1 MPSIRFLILAAT
13 ILIGGCGRDSES
25 PADSRDASLPGVYS
39 GTFPCANCPGIR
51 TTLWLRPDGRFF
63 IRQIYLEV
71 TDSESTTTYNL
82 GRWASIAGGRIVE
95 LRGAGPKR
103 SYTRP
108 DRETLVLYTES
119 DLEHRLTRDQSTQDF
134 AAMIAMSGMMS
145 MTGDRA
151 SFLEC
156 LTELAAPV
164 EKGGDFARFRRH
176 YRNADAHGEPVF
188 VEFDGRFIWL
198 GDGSLKSFAIDRFK
212 TVKDG
217 QEC

>member
-1 MPSIRFLILAAT
+1 MHSRVFLILAAT
-13 ILIGGCGRDSES
+13 ILIGGCSSDGES

-51 TTLWLRPDGRFF
+51 TTLWLRADGRFF
-63 IRQIYLEV
+63 IRQNYLEA
-71 TDSESTTTYNL
+71 TDSESITTYNL
-82 GRWASIAGGRIVE
+82 GRWTPIARGRIVE

-108 DRETLVLYTES
+108 DRETLLLYTES
-119 DLEHRLTRDQSTQDF
+119 DLEHRLTRDQRMRDF
-134 AAMIAMSGMMS
+134 AAMITMSGMMS

-151 SFLEC
+151 SFVEC

-164 EKGGDFARFRRH
+164 EKGGDFARFQRH
-176 YRNADAHGEPVF
+176 YRNAQAHGKPVF

-217 QEC
+217 REC